1 MPWSL
6 PSPCLR
12 VSVVNIFR
20 ADWAERHWPL
30 ATYSMTD
37 DDLLMIRLQE
47 GDNTAFDELVD
58 LYQSPLLGFF
68 IRNTRDVQLAEDL
81 AQDTLIKLYQQSWDY
96 LPVGRFRGWLFRI
109 ARNLLIDDI
118 RRKTNDALVRAVK
131 RPRDEDDD
139 VLYRIAGELTSPED
153 MADQR
158 EVAKLVETGLALI
171 PEEQRQTFTL
181 HHYGGVSLP
190 EIAQIMDVPLPTAKS
205 RLRLAREK
213 LAEILRSHGI
223 MSPAEETLTASAE

>member
-1 MPWSL
+1 MS
-6 PSPCLR
+6 SFATAIEYI
-12 VSVVNIFR
+12 VSGRFQ
-20 ADWAERHWPL
+20 PL

-58 LYQSPLLGFF
+58 LYQSPLIGFF

-118 RRKTNDALVRAVK
+118 RRKTHDALVRAVK
-131 RPRDEDDD
+131 RPRDADDD
-139 VLYRIAGELTSPED
+139 VLYRIAGEMTSPED
-153 MADQR
+153 RADQR
-158 EVAKLVETGLALI
+158 EVAKLVEAGLALI

-213 LAEILRSHGI
+213 LAETLRTHGI
-223 MSPAEETLTASAE
+223 MPLAEETLAANAE

>member
-1 MPWSL
+1 
-6 PSPCLR
+6 
-12 VSVVNIFR
+12 
-20 ADWAERHWPL
+20 
-30 ATYSMTD
+30 MTD
-37 DDLLMIRLQE
+37 DDQLMIRLQE

-58 LYQSPLLGFF
+58 RYQSPLIGFF
-68 IRNTRDVQLAEDL
+68 IRNTRDVQLSEDL

-131 RPRDEDDD
+131 RPRDEEDD
-139 VLYRIAGELTSPED
+139 VLNRIAGELTGPED
-153 MADQR
+153 RADQR
-158 EVAKLVETGLALI
+158 EVARLVEAGLDEL

-190 EIAQIMDVPLPTAKS
+190 EISQIMDIPLATCKS

-213 LAEILRSHGI
+213 LAEVLKGHGI
-223 MSPAEETLTASAE
+223 NPLEAAE

>member
-1 MPWSL
+1 
-6 PSPCLR
+6 
-12 VSVVNIFR
+12 
-20 ADWAERHWPL
+20 
-30 ATYSMTD
+30 MTD

-58 LYQSPLLGFF
+58 LYQSPLIGFF

-118 RRKTNDALVRAVK
+118 RRKTHDALVRAVK
-131 RPRDEDDD
+131 RPRDADDD
-139 VLYRIAGELTSPED
+139 VLYRIAGEMTSPED
-153 MADQR
+153 RADQR
-158 EVAKLVETGLALI
+158 EVAKLVEAGLALI

-213 LAEILRSHGI
+213 LAETLRTHGI
-223 MSPAEETLTASAE
+223 MPLAEETLAANAE

>member
-1 MPWSL
+1 
-6 PSPCLR
+6 
-12 VSVVNIFR
+12 
-20 ADWAERHWPL
+20 
-30 ATYSMTD
+30 MTD
-37 DDLLMIRLQE
+37 DDQLMIRLQE
-47 GDNTAFDELVD
+47 GDNSAFDELVD
-58 LYQSPLLGFF
+58 RYQSPLIGFF
-68 IRNTRDVQLAEDL
+68 IRNTRDVQLSEDL

-131 RPRDEDDD
+131 RPRDEEDD
-139 VLYRIAGELTSPED
+139 VLNRIAGELTSPEVL
-153 MADQR
+153 ADQR
-158 EVAKLVETGLALI
+158 EVAKLVEAGLALL

-190 EIAQIMDVPLPTAKS
+190 EISHIMDIPLATCKS

-213 LAEILRSHGI
+213 LAEVLKGHGI
-223 MSPAEETLTASAE
+223 NPLEAAE

>member
-1 MPWSL
+1 
-6 PSPCLR
+6 
-12 VSVVNIFR
+12 
-20 ADWAERHWPL
+20 
-30 ATYSMTD
+30 
-37 DDLLMIRLQE
+37 MI
-47 GDNTAFDELVD
+47 
-58 LYQSPLLGFF
+58 GFF
-68 IRNTRDVQLAEDL
+68 IRNTRDVQLSEDL

-131 RPRDEDDD
+131 RSRDEEDD
-139 VLYRIAGELTSPED
+139 VLNRIAGELTGPED
-153 MADQR
+153 RADQR
-158 EVAKLVETGLALI
+158 EVARLVEAGLDEL

-190 EIAQIMDVPLPTAKS
+190 EISQIMDIPLATCKS

-213 LAEILRSHGI
+213 LAEVLKGHGI
-223 MSPAEETLTASAE
+223 NPLEAAE

>member
-1 MPWSL
+1 
-6 PSPCLR
+6 
-12 VSVVNIFR
+12 
-20 ADWAERHWPL
+20 
-30 ATYSMTD
+30 MTD

-58 LYQSPLLGFF
+58 QYQSPLIGFF
-68 IRNTRDVQLAEDL
+68 VRNIRDVQLAEDL

-131 RPRDEDDD
+131 RPRDADDD
-139 VLYRIAGELTSPED
+139 VLYRIAGEMTSPED

-158 EVAKLVETGLALI
+158 EVAKLVEAGLALI

-213 LAEILRSHGI
+213 LAEIMRSHGI
-223 MSPAEETLTASAE
+223 MPLEESLAIPQ

>member
-1 MPWSL
+1 MAMGFEYI
-6 PSPCLR
+6 
-12 VSVVNIFR
+12 VSGRFQ
-20 ADWAERHWPL
+20 PL
-30 ATYSMTD
+30 ATHSMTD

-47 GDNTAFDELVD
+47 GDNSAFDELVD
-58 LYQSPLLGFF
+58 LYQSPLIGFF

-118 RRKTNDALVRAVK
+118 RRKTYDALVRAVK

-139 VLYRIAGELTSPED
+139 VLYRIAGEMTSPED

-158 EVAKLVETGLALI
+158 EVARLVEAGLALI

-223 MSPAEETLTASAE
+223 TPPAEETLAAQAE

>member
-1 MPWSL
+1 
-6 PSPCLR
+6 
-12 VSVVNIFR
+12 
-20 ADWAERHWPL
+20 
-30 ATYSMTD
+30 MTD

-58 LYQSPLLGFF
+58 LYQSPLIGFF

-131 RPRDEDDD
+131 RPRDAEDD
-139 VLYRIAGELTSPED
+139 VLYRIAGEMTSPED

-158 EVAKLVETGLALI
+158 EVAKLVEAGLAQI
-171 PEEQRQTFTL
+171 PEVQRQTFTL

-190 EIAQIMDVPLPTAKS
+190 EIAQMMDVPLPTAKS

-213 LAEILRSHGI
+213 LAENLRSHGI
-223 MSPAEETLTASAE
+223 TPPAEEVLTASAE

>member
-1 MPWSL
+1 
-6 PSPCLR
+6 
-12 VSVVNIFR
+12 
-20 ADWAERHWPL
+20 
-30 ATYSMTD
+30 MTD

-58 LYQSPLLGFF
+58 LYQSPLIGFF

-131 RPRDEDDD
+131 RPRDAEDD
-139 VLYRIAGELTSPED
+139 VLYRIAGEMTSPED

-158 EVAKLVETGLALI
+158 EVAKLVESGLALI

-213 LAEILRSHGI
+213 LAEILRAHGI
-223 MSPAEETLTASAE
+223 TPPEERLVTSAE

>member
-1 MPWSL
+1 
-6 PSPCLR
+6 
-12 VSVVNIFR
+12 
-20 ADWAERHWPL
+20 
-30 ATYSMTD
+30 MTD

-58 LYQSPLLGFF
+58 LYQSPLIGFF

-131 RPRDEDDD
+131 RPRDADDD

-213 LAEILRSHGI
+213 LAEIMRSHGI
-223 MSPAEETLTASAE
+223 MPLEESLAIPQ